1 MSLRSRLASIE
12 RHVRELHASS
22 LTCPICGGPSPG
34 VNAVML
40 CWERDGEV
48 VPRHPECPEC
58 GLLVDSDGRATPSAR
73 RIAEG
78 EEVCVRRIILVDDD

>member
-12 RHVRELHASS
+12 RHVRERHAGS
-22 LTCPICGGPSPG
+22 LSCLTCGGPSPG
-34 VNAVML
+34 VNSVVL
-40 CWERDGEV
+40 CYERDGEV
-48 VPRHPECPEC
+48 VPREPQCPDC

-78 EEVCVRRIILVDDD
+78 EEVCVRRIVLVNND